1 MISWSGFSATSGSRL
16 FINIRIAASW
26 CQLLQLSSLP
36 RGARTVRA
44 RRGTSPSDWRTGLA
58 DRLSLIPRRI
68 YPHESVRPLARCRQ
82 TTRDRSLSGARLLVR
97 VQTRAQR
104 PYPHATDADA
114 LAPPR
119 RRAVRSPKDSR
130 QDRQSTA
137 V

>member
-36 RGARTVRA
+36 RGARTVRGA
-44 RRGTSPSDWRTGLA
+44 SRTDIGLA

-82 TTRDRSLSGARLLVR
+82 ITRDRSLSGARLLVR

-119 RRAVRSPKDSR
+119 RRAVRSPKDFR